1 MKSFRITLFLFFLF
15 QYYSFAQNPLSK
27 GEHYANINGLKL
39 HYVVSGKGP
48 ICIFPTP
55 GWGPNLDAYKNS
67 MPELE
72 KTFTMVWLDT
82 RASGLSE
89 GSDNPEDY
97 QTNDFI
103 EDIEQLRIHLKQEKV
118 WIAGHSMGGWQ
129 VLNYGIKYNKNLNGI
144 IAIAAFAG
152 LDQMA
157 QDEYVKAIQKRSSA
171 PYYAAGSKMLLGQD
185 TTKRTLQ
192 ENMGYIMPFYFHD
205 QANLPKFMAVENVKL
220 SQKAWEMTSKG
231 GLGSEQIL
239 DFLPKITVPT
249 LVLVGDD
256 DFICDQ
262 VSHASRIHKAIKN
275 SQLSVIKNAG
285 HFIWIEQPKA
295 FFGEI
300 NNWMKKQK
308 L

>member
-1 MKSFRITLFLFFLF
+1 MKKTLLLFLICL
-15 QYYSFAQNPLSK
+15 QSIAQNPLSK
-27 GEHYANINGLKL
+27 GEHFAKINGLKL
-39 HYVVSGKGP
+39 HYVISGKGP
-48 ICIFPTP
+48 LCIFPTP

-72 KTFTMVWLDT
+72 KTFTVVWLDT

-89 GSDNPEDY
+89 GSDKPEDY
-97 QTNDFI
+97 QTDDFI
-103 EDIEQLRIHLKQEKV
+103 EDMEQLRLLLKQDKV

-129 VLNYGIKYNKNLNGI
+129 VLNYGIKYNKNLKGI

-152 LDQMA
+152 MDQVA
-157 QDEYVKAIQKRSSA
+157 QNEYVKAIQKRSSE
-171 PYYAAGSKMLLGQD
+171 PYFAAGSKMLLGQD
-185 TTKRTLQ
+185 TTKRSLN
-192 ENMGYIMPFYFHD
+192 EEMGYIMPFYFHD
-205 QANLPKFMAVENVKL
+205 QANLPKFIAVENVQL
-220 SQKAWEMTSKG
+220 SQKAWDMTSKG

-239 DFLPKITVPT
+239 DLLPKITVPT

-285 HFIWIEQPKA
+285 HFIWIEQPES

-300 NNWMKKQK
+300 KNWMKKQK